1 MPPLLIVALRVACL
15 GRTVYHLLNRF
26 AILLLTVVAATTI
39 LFALVHASGDPTD
52 GFLAPGSPPE
62 IREATRQRLGLD
74 RPLAAQ
80 YLTFLGRGLTGDFG
94 DSWRNRQPALE
105 TVVQRLPATL
115 TLAALATVIATAG
128 GIAIGLASAAVRS
141 GFLRQVARGVALVGL
156 ALPSFWLGTIGI
168 VVFAVRLGWLPAS
181 GNDGWKSLVLPALT
195 LAAYPGALI
204 ARLVQSSLL
213 EVSSK
218 PYLTVARAKGLKAW
232 TIWVRHALPNA
243 LLPVIGVI
251 GLQAGFLVGGAVVI
265 ESVFAYPGVGRLA
278 MQATTDRDI
287 PVIQAFVTLTIVLV
301 ALINIIAD
309 VLADLIDPVHRQAAN
324 AAVSRG

>member
-1 MPPLLIVALRVACL
+1 
-15 GRTVYHLLNRF
+15 VYHLLNRL

-62 IREATRQRLGLD
+62 VRQATRERLGLD
-74 RPLAAQ
+74 QPLAEQ
-80 YLTFLGRGLTGDFG
+80 YLVFLGRGLTLDFG

-105 TVVQRLPATL
+105 TVVHRLPATL
-115 TLAALATVIATAG
+115 TLAALAIAIATAG
-128 GIAIGLASAAVRS
+128 GVTIGLASAAVRS
-141 GFLRQVARGVALVGL
+141 GFLRQLARGVALVGL
-156 ALPSFWLGTIGI
+156 AVPSFWLGTIGI

-181 GNDGWKSLVLPALT
+181 GNEGWKALVLPALT

-204 ARLVQSSLL
+204 ARLVQTSLL
-213 EVSSK
+213 EVASK

-232 TIWVRHALPNA
+232 TVWVRHALPNA
-243 LLPVIGVI
+243 LLPVIGIV
-251 GLQAGFLVGGAVVI
+251 GLQAGFLVGGAVVV
-265 ESVFAYPGVGRLA
+265 ESVFAWPGVGRLA

-309 VLADLIDPVHRQAAN
+309 MLADVIDPVQRHAAN